1 MINLSIIIPIYK
13 EGKNIE
19 SLIDLITKNINVTD
33 YEILFIDDNSEDGTE
48 KILKEINIQ
57 NKNVKYIIRKEKKK
71 DLSKSCILG
80 FENSK
85 FNNILVMDGDLQH
98 DPNDINKLIKTFSE
112 KNLDMVVGSRNLFN
126 KKNEGLPFYRLAS
139 SKVLIILISIFLGKK
154 TEDPMSGFFL
164 FKKEIYLSRKEYLY
178 AKGYKILLDL
188 IYFTKKELKIADVDI
203 NFQSRAKGKSKM
215 SIKIILLV
223 ILIIIRKFFLKIKL
237 SLN

>member
-13 EGKNIE
+13 EGKNIKA
-19 SLIDLITKNINVTD
+19 LINQITKNINVND

-48 KILKEINIQ
+48 EILKEINIL
-57 NKNVKYIIRKEKKK
+57 NKKVKYIIRKEKKK

-85 FNNILVMDGDLQH
+85 YSNILVMDGDLQH
-98 DPNDINKLIKTFSE
+98 DPNDISKLIKTFSE
-112 KNLDMVVGSRNLFN
+112 KNFDLVVGSRNLFN

-139 SKVLIILISIFLGKK
+139 SKILIILISIFLGKK

-164 FKKEIYLSRKEYLY
+164 FKKEIYLLRKEHLY
-178 AKGYKILLDL
+178 ARGYKILLDL

-215 SIKIILLV
+215 SIKIIFLV
-223 ILIIIRKFFLKIKL
+223 ILIIVRKFFSRIKL
-237 SLN
+237 GMS